1 LVVLICL
8 RYHINSKRLHRLMKI
23 VEWQTL
29 YPVKH
34 TTHADPDKYK
44 YSYLLKELDINHANP
59 VWEIENIT
67 DNIYSTPN

>member
-1 LVVLICL
+1 
-8 RYHINSKRLHRLMKI
+8 MKI